1 MMVTV
6 PVSSVASQ
14 IRGVSYSKGDAIETP
29 RPGYVML
36 LRANNITDSGLNTD
50 DVVFV
55 PESRVSIKQRLLP
68 GDIVVAAS
76 SGSLDVVGKA
86 ARVTKQM
93 DATFGAFCKVV
104 RPGEGVDAAYL
115 SSFFQ
120 TQNYRRTISSLAAG
134 ANINN
139 LRNEHIDNL
148 DLPLPYKHG
157 KPDLDEQKRI
167 AALLDKADALRRK
180 RQEALRLTDDFLRA
194 SFLDMFGDPLTNIRQ
209 LPMKPLR
216 EFGEIVTGNT
226 PPRSEPENFGSAV
239 EWIKSDNINTPN
251 YYLTS
256 AEERLS
262 PLGAAK
268 ARKVPA
274 NSILVTCIAGSPSCI
289 GNVALTNREVA
300 FNQQINAVV
309 PANDTDPFFLFT
321 QFLVGKKKIQNAS
334 TNGMKGMVSKGT
346 FSEIEFLA
354 PPEAKQRE
362 FGNIFRHMEEL
373 HRKNEDAFTATETLF
388 SALQQRAFS
397 GEL

>member
-1 MMVTV
+1 MTRRMKLGDFCSFLNGGTPTKAV
-6 PVSSVASQ
+6 PA
-14 IRGVSYSKGDAIETP
+14 YFD
-29 RPGYVML
+29 
-36 LRANNITDSGLNTD
+36 
-50 DVVFV
+50 
-55 PESRVSIKQRLLP
+55 
-68 GDIVVAAS
+68 GDIPWITGADITGPIVTRARSHITEEAIDESATNRVPKGTILLVTRTSVGKVGIAGVDLCFSQDITAVLPDPEKADTAFLVHFLRTKQPHFEDNARGATIKGITRQVVAD
-76 SGSLDVVGKA
+76 L
-86 ARVTKQM
+86 
-93 DATFGAFCKVV
+93 
-104 RPGEGVDAAYL
+104 E
-115 SSFFQ
+115 
-120 TQNYRRTISSLAAG
+120 
-134 ANINN
+134 
-139 LRNEHIDNL
+139 
-148 DLPLPYKHG
+148 LPLPPLK
-157 KPDLDEQKRI
+157 DQKRI

-180 RQEALRLTDDFLRA
+180 RQEALRLTDDFLR
-194 SFLDMFGDPLTNIRQ
+194 STFLDLFGDPLTNTRQ

-309 PANDTDPFFLFT
+309 PAKDTDPFFLFT

-362 FGNIFRHMEEL
+362 FGDFFRHMEEL
-373 HRKNEDAFTATETLF
+373 HRKNEEAFTATETLF

>member
-1 MMVTV
+1 MKLTKRKLGDIAKFVRGITFKPEDVLPEGNDESVVCFRTKNVQVDLELSDVLRLPRKFVKRQEQFITRGDMLMSTANSWNLVGKLSWV
-6 PVSSVASQ
+6 PKLNYEATAGGFIS
-14 IRGVSYSKGDAIETP
+14 I
-29 RPGYVML
+29 
-36 LRANNITDSGLNTD
+36 LRADPEL
-50 DVVFV
+50 VVPRF
-55 PESRVSIKQRLLP
+55 LYHW
-68 GDIVVAAS
+68 AAS
-76 SGSLDVVGKA
+76 PMS
-86 ARVTKQM
+86 QE
-93 DATFGAFCKVV
+93 AFRNCG
-104 RPGEGVDAAYL
+104 R
-115 SSFFQ
+115 Q
-120 TQNYRRTISSLAAG
+120 TTNIS
-134 ANINN
+134 
-139 LRNEHIDNL
+139 NL
-148 DLPLPYKHG
+148 DFARALALEVKLPPLE
-157 KPDLDEQKRI
+157 DQKRI
-167 AALLDKADALRRK
+167 ATLLDKADALRRK
-180 RQEALRLTDDFLRA
+180 RQEALRLTDDFLR
-194 SFLDMFGDPLTNIRQ
+194 STFLDMFGDPLTNTRQ

-309 PANDTDPFFLFT
+309 PAKDTDPFFLFT

-397 GEL
+397 GQL

>member
-1 MMVTV
+1 MSKRPLSEIAIIVQGGRHRKSGLDF
-6 PVSSVASQ
+6 VSSGFPA
-14 IRGVSYSKGDAIETP
+14 
-29 RPGYVML
+29 
-36 LRANNITDSGLNTD
+36 
-50 DVVFV
+50 
-55 PESRVSIKQRLLP
+55 
-68 GDIVVAAS
+68 
-76 SGSLDVVGKA
+76 
-86 ARVTKQM
+86 
-93 DATFGAFCKVV
+93 FGAGGQNGFLDFAEFDT
-104 RPGEGVDAAYL
+104 PGVILSAIGARCGKCFYAEG
-115 SSFFQ
+115 
-120 TQNYRRTISSLAAG
+120 RWSSLA
-134 ANINN
+134 NTQI
-139 LRNEHIDNL
+139 IF
-148 DLPLPYKHG
+148 P
-157 KPDLDEQKRI
+157 KPDLADAKFLWFQLNDENRWHRSGTGQPFIKPSDVKSHLVFAPSLDEQKRI
-167 AALLDKADALRRK
+167 AALLEKADVLRRK
-180 RQEALRLTDDFLRA
+180 RQEALYLTDDFLR
-194 SFLDMFGDPLTNIRQ
+194 STFLDLFGDPLTNTRQ

-251 YYLTS
+251 YYITS

-309 PANDTDPFFLFT
+309 PAKDTDPFFLFT

-362 FGNIFRHMEEL
+362 FGDFFRHMEEL
-373 HRKNEDAFTATETLF
+373 HRKNEEAFTATETLF

>member
-1 MMVTV
+1 MNLPLSTHTLGELCKVIAGGTPSRSRPELYGGNIPWVKIGDMLQGTIRTTEEYITETALLESAAKLLPANTV
-6 PVSSVASQ
+6 LLSIFATIGRTAVLARPSATNQAIVGIVPNDRRLDAHYLRQFLDFAAPQLASQ
-14 IRGVSYSKGDAIETP
+14 GRGVAQ
-29 RPGYVML
+29 
-36 LRANNITDSGLNTD
+36 NNINS
-50 DVVFV
+50 
-55 PESRVSIKQRLLP
+55 SIL
-68 GDIVVAAS
+68 
-76 SGSLDVVGKA
+76 KA
-86 ARVTKQM
+86 L
-93 DATFGAFCKVV
+93 KV
-104 RPGEGVDAAYL
+104 
-115 SSFFQ
+115 
-120 TQNYRRTISSLAAG
+120 
-134 ANINN
+134 
-139 LRNEHIDNL
+139 
-148 DLPLPYKHG
+148 PLP
-157 KPDLDEQKRI
+157 PLEDQKRI

-180 RQEALRLTDDFLRA
+180 RQEALRLTDGFLRA
-194 SFLDMFGDPLTNIRQ
+194 SFLDMFGDPLTNTRQ

-251 YYLTS
+251 YYLTP

-262 PLGAAK
+262 SLGAAK

-309 PANDTDPFFLFT
+309 PAQNTDPFFLFT
-321 QFLVGKKKIQNAS
+321 QLLVGKQKIQNAS

-362 FGNIFRHMEEL
+362 FGNIFRHIEEL